1 MSRAKAVRLTMVLL
15 CLFAAGFF
23 GVQSFKAGEKADSLW
38 QNVTICMAE
47 ELSVEDVGNLWDKVS
62 DAAAEDDGKA
72 FSFTAWKEQTDQTVT
87 DPDLGRSVQTHVVSL
102 YGSSES
108 VLPVAP
114 VLDADEAAGCLVA
127 KDTAWQLFG
136 STDVVG
142 QTICV
147 DANVYTIRGIVMIPA
162 TGVYVQIRGNESV
175 HKQMKFNRLTLG
187 VADTESGNQFLSEYA
202 LTGRVIRSDNLLD
215 VTRYTELI
223 PGKWSD
229 FDGWKQNWKRLQQEI
244 RQNRMMRKTTIEDTC
259 EKWYHTRIQDL
270 LLEVLCVLLGV
281 IGFFRLF
288 DGGGRKLLPAFR
300 SNGRMRHSRKQR
312 KCRDARDHTCENN
325 GI

>member
-1 MSRAKAVRLTMVLL
+1 MVLL

-47 ELSVEDVGNLWDKVS
+47 KLSVEDVGNLWDKVS

-87 DPDLGRSVQTHVVSL
+87 APDLGRSVQTHVVSL

-114 VLDADEAAGCLVA
+114 VLDADDAAGCLVA

-162 TGVYVQIRGNESV
+162 TGVYVQIRGNENV

-202 LTGRVIRSDNLLD
+202 LTGRVICSDNLLD

-259 EKWYHTRIQDL
+259 EKWYQTRIEDL
-270 LLEVLCVLLGV
+270 LLEVVCVVLGV
-281 IGFFRLF
+281 I
-288 DGGGRKLLPAFR
+288 LLPPFR
-300 SNGRMRHSRKQR
+300 ANGRMRHSKKQR
-312 KCRDARDHTCENN
+312 KCHDAGEHTCESN

>member
-72 FSFTAWKEQTDQTVT
+72 FGFTAWKEQIDQTVT

-114 VLDADEAAGCLVA
+114 VLDADDAAGCLVA
-127 KDTAWQLFG
+127 KNTAWQLFG

-147 DANVYTIRGIVMIPA
+147 DTNVYTIRGIVMIPA

>member
-1 MSRAKAVRLTMVLL
+1 MVLL

-72 FSFTAWKEQTDQTVT
+72 FGFTAWKEQTDQTVT

-108 VLPVAP
+108 VLPAAP
-114 VLDADEAAGCLVA
+114 VLDADDAAGCLVA

-175 HKQMKFNRLTLG
+175 HKQMRFNRLTLG

-259 EKWYHTRIQDL
+259 EKWYQTRIEDL
-270 LLEVLCVLLGV
+270 LLEVVCVVLGV
-281 IGFFRLF
+281 I
-288 DGGGRKLLPAFR
+288 LLPPFR
-300 SNGRMRHSRKQR
+300 ANGRMRHSKKQR
-312 KCRDARDHTCENN
+312 KCHDAGDHTCENN

>member
-1 MSRAKAVRLTMVLL
+1 MSRAKAVRLTVSVLCIL
-15 CLFAAGFF
+15 AAGFF

-47 ELSVEDVGNLWDKVS
+47 KLSVEDVGNLWDKVS

-72 FSFTAWKEQTDQTVT
+72 FGFTAWKEQTDQTVT

-108 VLPVAP
+108 VLPVAS
-114 VLDADEAAGCLVA
+114 VLDADDAAGCLVA

-259 EKWYHTRIQDL
+259 EKWYQTRIEDL

-312 KCRDARDHTCENN
+312 KCRDAGDHTCENN

>member
-1 MSRAKAVRLTMVLL
+1 MSRAKAVRLTVSVLCIL
-15 CLFAAGFF
+15 AAGFF

-72 FSFTAWKEQTDQTVT
+72 FGFTAWKEQTDQTVT

-108 VLPVAP
+108 VLPVAS
-114 VLDADEAAGCLVA
+114 VLDADDAAGCLVA

-175 HKQMKFNRLTLG
+175 HKQMRFNRLTLG

-259 EKWYHTRIQDL
+259 EKWYQTRIEDL

-312 KCRDARDHTCENN
+312 KCRDAGDHTCENN

>member
-1 MSRAKAVRLTMVLL
+1 MVLL

-114 VLDADEAAGCLVA
+114 VLDADDAAGCLVA

-202 LTGRVIRSDNLLD
+202 LTD
-215 VTRYTELI
+215 
-223 PGKWSD
+223 
-229 FDGWKQNWKRLQQEI
+229 
-244 RQNRMMRKTTIEDTC
+244 RKS
-259 EKWYHTRIQDL
+259 
-270 LLEVLCVLLGV
+270 VV
-281 IGFFRLF
+281 
-288 DGGGRKLLPAFR
+288 
-300 SNGRMRHSRKQR
+300 
-312 KCRDARDHTCENN
+312 
-325 GI
+325 

>member
-1 MSRAKAVRLTMVLL
+1 MSRAKAVRLTVSVLCIL
-15 CLFAAGFF
+15 AAGFF
-23 GVQSFKAGEKADSLW
+23 GVQSLKAGEKADSLW

-72 FSFTAWKEQTDQTVT
+72 FGFTAWKEQTDQTVT

-114 VLDADEAAGCLVA
+114 VLDADDAAGCLVA

-147 DANVYTIRGIVMIPA
+147 DANVYTIRGIVMLPA
-162 TGVYVQIRGNESV
+162 TGVYVQICGNEST
-175 HKQMKFNRLTLG
+175 HKQMKFNLLTLG
-187 VADTESGNQFLSEYA
+187 TADKESGNQFLSEYA

-312 KCRDARDHTCENN
+312 KCRDAGDHTCENN

>member
-1 MSRAKAVRLTMVLL
+1 MVLL

-23 GVQSFKAGEKADSLW
+23 GVQSLKAGEKADSLW
-38 QNVTICMAE
+38 QNVTICLAE
-47 ELSVEDVGNLWDKVS
+47 ELSVENAGNLWDKVL
-62 DAAAEDDGKA
+62 DAAAEDDGKS
-72 FSFTAWKEQTDQTVT
+72 FGFTAWKEQTDQTVT

-114 VLDADEAAGCLVA
+114 VLDADDAAGCLVA
-127 KDTAWQLFG
+127 KETAWQLFG

-142 QTICV
+142 QTICA
-147 DANVYTIRGIVMIPA
+147 DANVYTIRGIVMLPT
-162 TGVYVQIRGNESV
+162 TGVYVQIRGNESA

-202 LTGRVIRSDNLLD
+202 LTGRVIRPDNRLA

-229 FDGWKQNWKRLQQEI
+229 FDGWKQNWKRSQQEI

-259 EKWYHTRIQDL
+259 EKWYQTHIEDL
-270 LLEVLCVLLGV
+270 LLEVVCVVLGV
-281 IGFFRLF
+281 I
-288 DGGGRKLLPAFR
+288 LLPAFR
-300 SNGRMRHSRKQR
+300 ANGRMRHSKKQR
-312 KCRDARDHTCENN
+312 KCRNAGDHTCENN

>member
-1 MSRAKAVRLTMVLL
+1 MVLL

-72 FSFTAWKEQTDQTVT
+72 FGFNAWKEQIDQTVT

-114 VLDADEAAGCLVA
+114 VLDADDAAGCLVA
-127 KDTAWQLFG
+127 KNTAWQLFG

-147 DANVYTIRGIVMIPA
+147 DTNVYTIRGIVMIPA

-175 HKQMKFNRLTLG
+175 HKQMRFNRLTLG

-202 LTGRVIRSDNLLD
+202 LSGRVIRSDNLLD

-312 KCRDARDHTCENN
+312 KCRDAGDHTCENN

>member
-1 MSRAKAVRLTMVLL
+1 MVLL

-72 FSFTAWKEQTDQTVT
+72 FGFTAWKEQIDQTVT

-114 VLDADEAAGCLVA
+114 VLDADDAAGCLVA
-127 KDTAWQLFG
+127 KNTAWQLFG

-147 DANVYTIRGIVMIPA
+147 DTNVYTIRGIVMIPA

-312 KCRDARDHTCENN
+312 KCRDAGDHTCENN

>member
-23 GVQSFKAGEKADSLW
+23 GVQSLKAGEKADSLW
-38 QNVTICMAE
+38 QNVTICMVE
-47 ELSVEDVGNLWDKVS
+47 EISVEDVGNLWDKIS
-62 DAAAEDDGKA
+62 DAAADDGKA
-72 FSFTAWKEQTDQTVT
+72 FGVTAWKEQTDQTVT

-114 VLDADEAAGCLVA
+114 VLDADDATGCLVG
-127 KDTAWQLFG
+127 KDTAWHLFG

-147 DANVYTIRGIVMIPA
+147 DANVYTIRGIVMLPA

-202 LTGRVIRSDNLLD
+202 LTGHVIRPDNRLD
-215 VTRYTELI
+215 ATRYTELI

-244 RQNRMMRKTTIEDTC
+244 RQNRMMRKMTIEDTC
-259 EKWYHTRIQDL
+259 EKWYQTRLGDL
-270 LLEVLCVLLGV
+270 LLEVVCVVLGV
-281 IGFFRLF
+281 I
-288 DGGGRKLLPAFR
+288 LLPAFR
-300 SNGRMRHSRKQR
+300 ANGRMRHSKKQR
-312 KCRDARDHTCENN
+312 KCRNAGEHTCENN

>member
-1 MSRAKAVRLTMVLL
+1 MSRAKAVRLTIVLL

-72 FSFTAWKEQTDQTVT
+72 FGFTAWKEQTDQTVT

-102 YGSSES
+102 YGSSEF

-114 VLDADEAAGCLVA
+114 VLDADDAAGCLVA

-175 HKQMKFNRLTLG
+175 HKQMRFNRLTLG
-187 VADTESGNQFLSEYA
+187 VVDTESGNQFLSEYA

-259 EKWYHTRIQDL
+259 EKWYQTSIEDL
-270 LLEVLCVLLGV
+270 LLEVVCVVLGV
-281 IGFFRLF
+281 I
-288 DGGGRKLLPAFR
+288 LLPPFR
-300 SNGRMRHSRKQR
+300 ANGRMRHSKKQR
-312 KCRDARDHTCENN
+312 KCHDAGDHTCENN

>member
-1 MSRAKAVRLTMVLL
+1 MVLL

-72 FSFTAWKEQTDQTVT
+72 FGFTAWKEQIDQTVT

-114 VLDADEAAGCLVA
+114 VLDADDAAGCLVA
-127 KDTAWQLFG
+127 KNTAWQLFG

-147 DANVYTIRGIVMIPA
+147 DTNVYTIRGIVMIPA

>member
-1 MSRAKAVRLTMVLL
+1 M
-15 CLFAAGFF
+15 
-23 GVQSFKAGEKADSLW
+23 
-38 QNVTICMAE
+38 
-47 ELSVEDVGNLWDKVS
+47 
-62 DAAAEDDGKA
+62 
-72 FSFTAWKEQTDQTVT
+72 
-87 DPDLGRSVQTHVVSL
+87 VSL
-102 YGSSES
+102 FGSSES

-114 VLDADEAAGCLVA
+114 VLDADDAAGCLVA

-259 EKWYHTRIQDL
+259 EKWYQTRIEDL
-270 LLEVLCVLLGV
+270 LLEVVCVVLGV
-281 IGFFRLF
+281 I
-288 DGGGRKLLPAFR
+288 LLPPFR
-300 SNGRMRHSRKQR
+300 ANGRMRHSKKQR
-312 KCRDARDHTCENN
+312 KCHDAGDHTCENN

>member
-1 MSRAKAVRLTMVLL
+1 MVLL

-47 ELSVEDVGNLWDKVS
+47 KLSVEDVGNLWDKVS

-72 FSFTAWKEQTDQTVT
+72 FGFTAWKEQTDQTVT

>member
-1 MSRAKAVRLTMVLL
+1 MVLL

-87 DPDLGRSVQTHVVSL
+87 APDLGRSVQTHVVSL

-114 VLDADEAAGCLVA
+114 VLDADDAAGCLVA

-312 KCRDARDHTCENN
+312 KCRDAGDHTCENN

>member
-47 ELSVEDVGNLWDKVS
+47 ELSVEDVGNLWNKVS
-62 DAAAEDDGKA
+62 DAAADDDGKA
-72 FSFTAWKEQTDQTVT
+72 FGFTAWKEQTDQTVT

-114 VLDADEAAGCLVA
+114 VLDADDAAGCLMA

-136 STDVVG
+136 STDVAG
-142 QTICV
+142 KKICV
-147 DANVYTIRGIVMIPA
+147 DTKEYTIRGIVMLPA
-162 TGVYVQIRGNESV
+162 TGVYVQIRGNEST

-187 VADTESGNQFLSEYA
+187 AAGTESGNQFLSEYA
-202 LTGRVIRSDNLLD
+202 LTGRVIRPDNLLD

-259 EKWYHTRIQDL
+259 EKWYQTRIEDL
-270 LLEVLCVLLGV
+270 LLEVVCVVLGV
-281 IGFFRLF
+281 I
-288 DGGGRKLLPAFR
+288 LLPPFR
-300 SNGRMRHSRKQR
+300 ANGRMRHSKKQR
-312 KCRDARDHTCENN
+312 KCHDAGDHTCENN

>member
-1 MSRAKAVRLTMVLL
+1 MVLL

-47 ELSVEDVGNLWDKVS
+47 KLSVEDVGNLWDKVS

-87 DPDLGRSVQTHVVSL
+87 DPNLGRSVQTHVVSL

-114 VLDADEAAGCLVA
+114 VLDADDAAGCLVA

-244 RQNRMMRKTTIEDTC
+244 RQNRMMRKTTIDDTC
-259 EKWYHTRIQDL
+259 EKWYQTRIEDL

-288 DGGGRKLLPAFR
+288 DGGERKLLPAFR

-312 KCRDARDHTCENN
+312 KCRDAGDHTCENN

>member
-1 MSRAKAVRLTMVLL
+1 MVLL

-47 ELSVEDVGNLWDKVS
+47 KLSVEDVGNLWDKVS

-87 DPDLGRSVQTHVVSL
+87 DPNLGRSVQTHVVSL

-114 VLDADEAAGCLVA
+114 VLDADDAAGCLVA

-244 RQNRMMRKTTIEDTC
+244 RQNRMMRKTTIDDTC
-259 EKWYHTRIQDL
+259 EKWYQTRIQDL

-312 KCRDARDHTCENN
+312 KCRDAGDHTCENN